1 MASVTPD
8 LRLPSS
14 LRRYQIYTSWWQLT
28 AQDINPIV
36 YVPEFAQ
43 PNFTHRPGFEPRLV
57 HLSGRRYAK
66 QTEDSLLNRTEGLH
80 GVWAGGNTVVSAV
93 QDCVHAIQESHGL
106 GLKSLKSRENG
117 RDCVQESYRVG
128 SFIWWHN
135 FGKYSMSTEKTDVQN
150 LTDKQIKTVSFEAN
164 AGQSTVWQHFTS
176 TSCDWIA
183 TLHRSWNADDAV
195 LKFKPRDGT
204 KGLQT
209 HLDYCDT
216 VCLG

>member
-1 MASVTPD
+1 MCLNSLNLISRTGPDSNPGWCTYQAGTMLSRQKIACLIALKASMGFGLVGIRWY
-8 LRLPSS
+8 LQCR
-14 LRRYQIYTSWWQLT
+14 T
-28 AQDINPIV
+28 AFMQYRNP
-36 YVPEFAQ
+36 
-43 PNFTHRPGFEPRLV
+43 T
-57 HLSGRRYAK
+57 
-66 QTEDSLLNRTEGLH
+66 
-80 GVWAGGNTVVSAV
+80 
-93 QDCVHAIQESHGL
+93 GL
-106 GLKSLKSRENG
+106 GLKSLESRENG